1 MIEVPSAVFIAD
13 ELAKHADFF
22 SIGTN
27 DLIQYSLA
35 IDRVNDHV
43 AYLYTPFHP
52 AILRAIRN
60 VIVAARAE
68 GIAVSMCGSLAAE
81 PLLIP
86 LLVGF
91 GLRTLSMAPTSIP
104 TVKAMVRTINS
115 VVAEDLA
122 NKAVQLATAVE
133 VEDLVRSH
141 VENGLGLDFGRS

>member
-1 MIEVPSAVFIAD
+1 MIELPSAVLVAD
-13 ELAKHADFF
+13 QLAKEVDFF

-52 AILRAIRN
+52 AILRAIKV
-60 VIVAARAE
+60 VIDAGNDE
-68 GIAVSMCGSLAAE
+68 GIPVAMCGSLAAE
-81 PLLIP
+81 PLLIS
-86 LLVGF
+86 LLVGL

-104 TVKAMVRTINS
+104 TVKSIIRTINYEQAKELS
-115 VVAEDLA
+115 REALELG
-122 NKAVQLATAVE
+122 TARE

-141 VENGLGLDFGRS
+141 VEKKLGPDFLST